1 MAEIDTLRGS
11 HETIHVVRVK
21 TPFRSIRYSSWSSR
35 DCIPTM
41 RVSRMHPL
49 GCWSLVLVLLQP
61 HTPICVHGC
70 DDYDLSGTVIV
81 NHASSA
87 LYRFQSRDGGANRT
101 GPSAEREK
109 IETIMGRPEPKG
121 ANAKLMCPCKSACL
135 PSFVTANNNKEA

>member
-81 NHASSA
+81 NHAS
-87 LYRFQSRDGGANRT
+87 LHQVIMSRSFTDKTR
-101 GPSAEREK
+101 REL
-109 IETIMGRPEPKG
+109 EESSDVY
-121 ANAKLMCPCKSACL
+121 N
-135 PSFVTANNNKEA
+135 F